1 MSLVTNLLR
10 LTEPQTSWPCT
21 KIINNNIEM
30 RAILTL
36 ENGERVTVPFE
47 LEKSRKRK
55 FIYVDDLESD
65 ALKNYNRLHKIKAIK
80 VHILR
85 N

>member
-1 MSLVTNLLR
+1 
-10 LTEPQTSWPCT
+10 
-21 KIINNNIEM
+21 M